1 MDLKQEFKKLKRN
14 YEDNDFESI
23 FRHEKGIYFLKMRS
37 ISRTALLK
45 DLAEK
50 LSIDIDELQNSK
62 LFEFMFCQD
71 IKDDE
76 INKFIND
83 LYESEREERRD

>member
-23 FRHEKGIYFLKMRS
+23 FRHQKGIYFLKMRS

-50 LSIDIDELQNSK
+50 LSIDIDGLQNSK

-76 INKFIND
+76 INKYCF
-83 LYESEREERRD
+83 